1 MWCFISEP
9 NGIIHEIFLP
19 KNAVGQEC
27 LDKVRNYNSAILN
40 MQWIFPR
47 HLYADDSTS
56 LTFELLVFV
65 ALFGTYFMVLQPLQ
79 VCEKLK
85 LVEKDYFG
93 LKFGGA
99 KRAKFWLNLR
109 NSMSSQL
116 TGKPPYRLYFLV
128 KFFVKPQE
136 LQQEITRWVKQV
148 KFLCMFCILS
158 IVPAEW
164 AALKYTQFT
173 RIVFVIV
180 FILFNRRFT
189 FMCIS
194 RCIFFSFQAPVL
206 SDIEELYKRRE
217 ARIIICAN

>member
-27 LDKVRNYNSAILN
+27 LDKVRNYKSAILN

-47 HLYADDSTS
+47 HLYANE
-56 LTFELLVFV
+56 FLVNFAHCRITCSCGV
-65 ALFGTYFMVLQPLQ
+65 VGTYFMVLQSLQ

-136 LQQEITRWVKQV
+136 LQQEITR
-148 KFLCMFCILS
+148 
-158 IVPAEW
+158 
-164 AALKYTQFT
+164 
-173 RIVFVIV
+173 
-180 FILFNRRFT
+180 
-189 FMCIS
+189 
-194 RCIFFSFQAPVL
+194 
-206 SDIEELYKRRE
+206 
-217 ARIIICAN
+217 

>member
-1 MWCFISEP
+1 MPSGKSVWTRW
-9 NGIIHEIFLP
+9 GITSRRFSTCNEYSQDTCMSMNF
-19 KNAVGQEC
+19 K
-27 LDKVRNYNSAILN
+27 SA
-40 MQWIFPR
+40 WF
-47 HLYADDSTS
+47 
-56 LTFELLVFV
+56 TFEILSFI
-65 ALFGTYFMVLQPLQ
+65 ALFGAYFVVLQPLQ

-148 KFLCMFCILS
+148 KFWCMFCILS
-158 IVPAEW
+158 FVPAEW
-164 AALKYTQFT
+164 AALKYPHFT
-173 RIVFVIV
+173 RILFVIV
-180 FILFNRRFT
+180 LILFNRRFT
-189 FMCIS
+189 FMCTS
-194 RCIFFSFQAPVL
+194 RGLFLFPV
-206 SDIEELYKRRE
+206 SGTS
-217 ARIIICAN
+217 IIWL